1 MSQTN
6 YNHRA
11 MIELATEIREA
22 LPYLANLPADTA
34 ELVEGVI
41 RRLELGR
48 LRAEHA
54 ALMDRVEAEAE
65 VPKAADSILAR
76 EKACA
81 RRAGELAAVEAVE
94 AKAKA
99 PKGKRRGAAVTV
111 EVEAGHHVVVRPG
124 LSIRLW
130 GVDHNRVGGPVE
142 YDRTFEVGDTVA
154 MDSYN
159 LVYMGQIERIGAK
172 TVTIR
177 GNLGVKRLSL
187 EKFSWRNRHFDVE
200 TAARRNHEE
209 SYCI

>member
-1 MSQTN
+1 MTTTN

-11 MIELATEIREA
+11 MIELAHTIREA
-22 LPYLANLPADTA
+22 LPYLDNLPADTA

-54 ALMDRVEAEAE
+54 ALMDRVERT
-65 VPKAADSILAR
+65 DGILER
-76 EKACA
+76 ERACA
-81 RRAGELAAVEAVE
+81 RRAGELAAVEAAE
-94 AKAKA
+94 AKTKA

-124 LSIRLW
+124 LSIRVW

-142 YDRTFEVGDTVA
+142 YDRTFEIGDTVA
-154 MDSYN
+154 MDSWN

-177 GNLGVKRLSL
+177 GDLGVKRLSL

-209 SYCI
+209 SYFI